1 MSSPP
6 SRFVQF
12 GRALRLGRKG
22 DGAGRSEL
30 RESRRGSKRD
40 RLSAARIGTAAVSAR
55 SAKALRRWAT
65 VGTVLGGLTALLL
78 FAPARWLASAIA
90 SGSEG
95 RVVLADA
102 SGSIW
107 NGSAVVVLAGGL
119 GAIEARV
126 LPGRLSWTLRP
137 MWTGMDLALR
147 HACCLN
153 EQPHVRLL
161 PGLGK
166 LRVEVHQQGDWL
178 GSWPAAL
185 LVGLGTPWNTLQPGG
200 ALRLSTTGLALVWVS
215 GRFAFEGRA
224 DVEWRD
230 MSSRVATLPRLGS
243 YRLAVASTP
252 TEVGTATV
260 QLSTVEGPLL
270 LTGSGSWGAGGLRL
284 RGEATAAEV
293 DQPALANLL
302 NIIGRRDGA
311 RSLISIG

>member
-6 SRFVQF
+6 SRFAQF
-12 GRALRLGRKG
+12 GRALRRGRSG
-22 DGAGRSEL
+22 DRAGRTEL
-30 RESRRGSKRD
+30 RSSKRE
-40 RLSAARIGTAAVSAR
+40 RLSAARLGTAAVSAR

-65 VGTVLGGLTALLL
+65 AGIVIGGLAALVV

-95 RVVLADA
+95 RVLLADA
-102 SGSIW
+102 SGSVW
-107 NGSAVVVLAGGL
+107 NGSAVVVLAGGT

-126 LPGRLSWTLRP
+126 LPGRLSWQLRP
-137 MWTGMDLALR
+137 MWTGLDLALR

-166 LRVEVHQQGDWL
+166 LRVEVLQQGDWL

-200 ALRLSTTGLALVWVS
+200 ALRLSTPGLAMVWVS
-215 GRFAFEGRA
+215 GRFVLEGRA

-230 MSSRVATLPRLGS
+230 MSSRVATVPRLGS

-252 TEVGTATV
+252 TEAGTATV
-260 QLSTVEGPLL
+260 LLSTVEGPLL
-270 LTGSGSWGAGGLRL
+270 LNGSGSWGAGGLRL